1 MYNKSH
7 LHALLLVVLASNPL
21 TAAEE
26 ICIKN
31 GQAVSILFKNGIER
45 WTAKTR
51 KSLLSRASGVSYST
65 GSIISVMN
73 MASPNEKNRYCSAT
87 ASR

>member
-26 ICIKN
+26 ICVKN
-31 GQAVSILFKNGIER
+31 GQAVSILFKNGIED
-45 WTAKTR
+45 R
-51 KSLLSRASGVSYST
+51 KSTRLNSSH
-65 GSIISVMN
+65 
-73 MASPNEKNRYCSAT
+73 
-87 ASR
+87 

>member
-31 GQAVSILFKNGIER
+31 GQAVSFLFKNSIER
-45 WTAKTR
+45 RTAKTR
-51 KSLLSRASGVSYST
+51 KSLLPRASGVSYST
-65 GSIISVMN
+65 GSIISVIN
-73 MASPNEKNRYCSAT
+73 MASPNEKNRYSSTT